1 MVIIS
6 VGSPPFTCLK
16 NGYPPATASLNS
28 GLAMMFVGIWL
39 FLKVESST
47 APPLTTSKNDGY
59 EVFGSLTILENPG
72 NDGFDPGTI
81 GVGIGILLPH
91 GSYIGSIVTD

>member
-6 VGSPPFTCLK
+6 VGSPPFTFLK
-16 NGYPPATASLNS
+16 NGYPLIAALNS
-28 GLAMMFVGIWL
+28 GLAMMFDGIKL
-39 FLKVESST
+39 FLKVDSST
-47 APPLTTSKNDGY
+47 APPFTTSKNDGS
-59 EVFGSLTILENPG
+59 VFGSLTILENPG

-91 GSYIGSIVTD
+91 GS